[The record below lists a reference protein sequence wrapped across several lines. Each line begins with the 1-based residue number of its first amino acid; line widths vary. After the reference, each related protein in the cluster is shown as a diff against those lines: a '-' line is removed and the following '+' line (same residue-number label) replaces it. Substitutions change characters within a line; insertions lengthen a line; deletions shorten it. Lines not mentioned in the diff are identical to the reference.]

1 MRFRLPFLER
11 LLHQAVDES
20 ALAGAR
26 AELAMAEA
34 ALVAAR
40 ATYLPLQDADYPAK
54 LKLQQSVLDRALH
67 RYHAAR
73 QVVRILESPTVEQD
87 FGGAGHCERSA
98 AIHRC
103 RGLRHRLDCH
113 ACGCGSQ

>member
-73 QVVRILESPTVEQD
+73 QVVRILESRRE
-87 FGGAGHCERSA
+87 GAAPWPDPARRSA
-98 AIHRC
+98 
-103 RGLRHRLDCH
+103 G
-113 ACGCGSQ
+113 GSLSKE